1 MTLNETGKKIK
12 RALIKYLKEIEE
24 YRPIENTL
32 LIENTAMAYQ
42 MYEKYL
48 EEAEATMLNDQ
59 NLGLKLHALSAKFYV
74 NYITN
79 LKTLGISAIQRKK
92 LNQQEKSKDDEE
104 SIFKAIKNARNM

>member
-1 MTLNETGKKIK
+1 MILNKTGKKIK
-12 RALIKYLKEIEE
+12 SALIKYLKEIDE

-48 EEAEATMLNDQ
+48 GEAEGAMGDDP

-104 SIFKAIKNARNM
+104 SIFEAIKNARTM